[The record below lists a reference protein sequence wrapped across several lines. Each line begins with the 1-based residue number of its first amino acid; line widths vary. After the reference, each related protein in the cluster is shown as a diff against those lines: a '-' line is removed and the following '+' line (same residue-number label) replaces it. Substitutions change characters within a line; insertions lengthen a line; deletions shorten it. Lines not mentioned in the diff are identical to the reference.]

1 MRTELLDAFVV
12 VAEERHFGR
21 AADRLHIG
29 QSPLSQQIRRL
40 EREVGTPL
48 FTRTTRNVE
57 LTDAGRVLQ
66 ERARTLLNDL
76 AAATGDARRAAD
88 GQLGRIAIGFT
99 GSTTF
104 SIMPALASS
113 LREHLPA
120 VTLDLRGEL
129 LTPAQVARLTS
140 GALDV
145 GLLRPPVRVPE
156 LAVEIV
162 AREPLLAVLP
172 AAHPLS
178 AQAEIRVADLADI
191 PFVAYPSAAR
201 SVLHESVE
209 KICEEHGFRPR
220 VQLEVA
226 ETATLVA
233 FVAAGIGV
241 SLVPAAVA
249 NLAINGAVYRPLAD
263 TDITVELAFAWRRND
278 TSSVVT
284 RALELIREHMATPNH
299 PEGRP
304 SRSVP

>member
-1 MRTELLDAFVV
+1 VRTELLEAFVA

-21 AADRLHIG
+21 AAERLHIG

-88 GQLGRIAIGFT
+88 GQLGRITIGFT
-99 GSTTF
+99 GSATF
-104 SIMPALASS
+104 SIMPALAAS
-113 LREHLPA
+113 LRQRLPA

-129 LTPAQVARLTS
+129 LTPAQVARLSS
-140 GALDV
+140 G
-145 GLLRPPVRVPE
+145 
-156 LAVEIV
+156 

-178 AQAEIRVADLADI
+178 EQAEIRVADLADS

-201 SVLHESVE
+201 SVLHEAVE
-209 KICEEHGFRPR
+209 KICQEHGFHPR

-263 TDITVELAFAWRRND
+263 TDITVELALAWRRDD
-278 TSSVVT
+278 TSSVVART
-284 RALELIREHMATPNH
+284 LDLIREHMNASDH
-299 PEGRP
+299 
-304 SRSVP
+304 